1 MESGWSR
8 TPTFFERSER
18 LKKYWSRNSLERS
31 ERRMRRYSCTNRLE
45 RSERIIREFWLTN
58 SSERSEELRKK
69 SQLFG
74 SASFF
79 RISLRLRH
87 MLRQNL
93 LQEPGLLVLKWF
105 SVFANTFSKGFGG
118 WTRSV
123 WITLFVYGPSGSSV
137 SIFGSPAGASRPN
150 EFRTCR
156 PGPTIF
162 SQFSCPDRTIRP
174 HIKVQI
180 YSIIRATN
188 C

>member
-1 MESGWSR
+1 MHQSPR
-8 TPTFFERSER
+8 TKREDSKRILSNKFLREKRRVKKEEPTDC
-18 LKKYWSRNSLERS
+18 LSL
-31 ERRMRRYSCTNRLE
+31 C
-45 RSERIIREFWLTN
+45 
-58 SSERSEELRKK
+58 
-69 SQLFG
+69 
-74 SASFF
+74 
-79 RISLRLRH
+79 LRH
-87 MLRQNL
+87 MLREKL
-93 LQEPGLLVLKWF
+93 LQEPWLLVLKWF
-105 SVFANTFSKGFGG
+105 SMFANTFSKGFGG